1 MELKEFITDTI
12 TQIAEAVQELNGNC
26 ADYPLIV
33 NPPHKTFGNG
43 NPFVYINGVDL
54 RVSEVLFNVIL
65 TEATDKSS
73 KFGVSLAYI
82 GLSKNKDNNSAQ
94 NTSLSFP
101 LYVSFPAVDMA
112 AKNRRDFPFSIG
124 EDDCQS

>member
-1 MELKEFITDTI
+1 MELKEFIKDTI

-33 NPPHKTFGNG
+33 NPPHKTFGDG
-43 NPFVYINGVDL
+43 KPFAHINGVDL

-65 TEATDKSS
+65 TEAADKAS
-73 KFGVSLAYI
+73 KFGVGLANI
-82 GLSKNKDNNSAQ
+82 GLTKNRESNSTQ

-101 LYVSFPAVDMA
+101 LYVSFPAVDME
-112 AKNRRDFPFSIG
+112 AKNRKGFPFSSG